1 LLPVVGFAKRTT
13 VSRITG
19 AMDSVTGPGAPLS
32 NCRAHLVAE
41 TDSQLRTLD
50 QLAIRT
56 GFRTVVHGEPGRFSE
71 DRSSVFFF
79 FHFQIAESQRRG
91 MLGALRSHP
100 DPTIRFAPAIMII
113 GTCTA
118 AEVAGYIAQG
128 FDDII
133 SLPEKAGALQ
143 RRFTGQL
150 DTLIRYYET
159 PNYFGPDR
167 RRLQQMSSGFA
178 EVRGKGNDRHRR
190 YSIRRSPQ
198 TGVQILARELII
210 NGVPAAPLGRVTNQP
225 MWSEASSQI
234 G

>member
-1 LLPVVGFAKRTT
+1 
-13 VSRITG
+13 
-19 AMDSVTGPGAPLS
+19 MESVTGPGAPLS

-41 TDSQLRTLD
+41 TDPQLRTLD

-71 DRSSVFFF
+71 ERSSVFFF
-79 FHFQIAESQRRG
+79 FHYQIAEAHRRG

-128 FDDII
+128 FDDIV
-133 SLPEKAGALQ
+133 SLPEKAGVLQ
-143 RRFTGQL
+143 RRFASQL

-159 PNYFGPDR
+159 PDYFGPDR
-167 RRLQQMSSGFA
+167 RRLQQTSTGFFESRA
-178 EVRGKGNDRHRR
+178 KGNDRHRR

-210 NGVPAAPLGRVTNQP
+210 NGMPAVPVSRSPDRP
-225 MWSEASSQI
+225 SWSSPSQI

>member
-1 LLPVVGFAKRTT
+1 
-13 VSRITG
+13 
-19 AMDSVTGPGAPLS
+19 MESVTGAPLS
-32 NCRAHLVAE
+32 DCRAHLVAE
-41 TDSQLRTLD
+41 TDAQLRTLD
-50 QLAIRT
+50 QLAVRT

-71 DRSSVFFF
+71 ARSSIFFF
-79 FHFQIAESQRRG
+79 FHYQIGEDQRRG

-113 GTCTA
+113 ATCTA

-143 RRFTGQL
+143 RRFAGQL

-159 PNYFGPDR
+159 PDYFGPDR
-167 RRLQQMSSGFA
+167 RRLQQISAGFA

-198 TGVQILARELII
+198 TGVQIVTRELII
-210 NGVPAAPLGRVTNQP
+210 NGVAAAPLGRMTNQP
-225 MWSEASSQI
+225 LWAASPSQT